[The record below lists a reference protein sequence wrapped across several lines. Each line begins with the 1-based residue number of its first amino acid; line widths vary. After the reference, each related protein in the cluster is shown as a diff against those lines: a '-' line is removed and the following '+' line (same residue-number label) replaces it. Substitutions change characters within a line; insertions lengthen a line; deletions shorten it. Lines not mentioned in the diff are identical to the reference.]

1 MVLSFMILWDLPRI
15 AGGVR
20 SLETSRL
27 STVYAEVAPS
37 VKVFGELFGR
47 ALQAQVKPG
56 LAPSSVCQSQLSRTF
71 SGSCFVGRFDRPLRA
86 MSAVRKLCAALSA
99 VLYAACSHEIMVLWW
114 QCKSWTVAPSLRCL
128 CTG

>member
-56 LAPSSVCQSQLSRTF
+56 HGVPQC
-71 SGSCFVGRFDRPLRA
+71 
-86 MSAVRKLCAALSA
+86 LSA
-99 VLYAACSHEIMVLWW
+99 TAVQDSQRQPFCHQIW
-114 QCKSWTVAPSLRCL
+114 QAST
-128 CTG
+128 